1 MIHNDVNDDSAIEIE
16 MLSAAYDKILV
27 SKNDNNDTIIK
38 INDIN
43 NSNIRLI
50 LPILYPKESLKISL
64 ESRILSYKDQSKLL
78 NQLKVKAIE
87 RAKEEM
93 ICCFEIIQDI
103 NDYIEDN
110 NKVITHN
117 DNDDDNNKTDIDN
130 NDRISRTFI
139 YFHHIKSLKK
149 KKDICDFASEL
160 KLGGIWKGIIVLYIL
175 YLVLLTF
182 ILSILI
188 EGFPGLILAEG
199 NHFNILEFI
208 ARLKRLRW
216 QQMTVKGIWINES
229 EDNNL
234 VFTTFNEVSDLSS
247 FSQICNEKNL
257 TNIYRT
263 SMGLPDI

>member
-1 MIHNDVNDDSAIEIE
+1 MIQNDVNDDSAIEIE

-64 ESRILSYKDQSKLL
+64 ESRILSYRDQSKLL

-93 ICCFEIIQDI
+93 ICCFEIIQAI

-110 NKVITHN
+110 KDKIDITHN
-117 DNDDDNNKTDIDN
+117 DDDNNNKTDIDN

-139 YFHHIKSLKK
+139 YFHHIKSIKK
-149 KKDICDFASEL
+149 KKDICEFASEL
-160 KLGGIWKGIIVLYIL
+160 KLVGLWKGIIVLYIIIIVSFISYTININRRISRS
-175 YLVLLTF
+175 YL
-182 ILSILI
+182 S
-188 EGFPGLILAEG
+188 
-199 NHFNILEFI
+199 
-208 ARLKRLRW
+208 RR
-216 QQMTVKGIWINES
+216 
-229 EDNNL
+229 
-234 VFTTFNEVSDLSS
+234 SS
-247 FSQICNEKNL
+247 
-257 TNIYRT
+257 
-263 SMGLPDI
+263 